1 MGKGVIL
8 VADDDAFF
16 RTICSDIL
24 TGGGYSVVTAPS
36 GTRALEI
43 VNNEVVDVVITDLVM
58 PDLSGLDVLE
68 GAKQHNALTD
78 VIVITG
84 HGSIDSAITAL
95 KKGAF
100 DYITKPVHEDELL
113 HTVNSCMEKKKLLEE
128 NTEMR
133 QSLKLFEVSWAVSNT
148 LEREKLYQASLD
160 AMLQIVPS
168 DAGFLI
174 NYNAETKKLG
184 IKGSRHL
191 EPKEGARIVRAV
203 KDAYGKDLKTIRKI
217 TSASTVDLLGV
228 ESKGEKDTIASLYG
242 SLLIVPILSATMP
255 VGFVFALSKEGRK
268 VYEDR
273 EMKYAAFVAEH
284 ISIAFENA
292 RKFEEAQKLIFV
304 DSLTNLYNGKYLDKI
319 LEKEIKRADR
329 LNLPL
334 TLLFLDIDNFKKIND
349 KNDHLVGSRVLVE
362 MGGILLKCVR
372 DVDTVIRYGGDEFVI
387 ILVDA
392 DYDSGFM
399 VADRIRA
406 SVEENIFLHEEG
418 LEVKV
423 TVSIGLA
430 TYPVHTKGKKELIRM
445 ADMAMYSAKDAS
457 RNAVFLAPLPGG

>member
-36 GTRALEI
+36 GTKALEI
-43 VNNEVVDVVITDLVM
+43 INNEAVDVVITDLVM

-68 GAKQHNALTD
+68 GSKQHNALTD

-100 DYITKPVHEDELL
+100 DYISKPVNEDKLL
-113 HTVNSCMEKKKLLEE
+113 HTVNSCMEKKKLLAE

-133 QSLKLFEVSWAVSNT
+133 QSLKLFEVSWAVTNT

-168 DAGFLI
+168 DAGFLV
-174 NYNAETKKLG
+174 NYNVETKKLG
-184 IKGSRHL
+184 VKGRRHI
-191 EPKEGARIVRAV
+191 EPKEAARVARAV
-203 KDAYGKDLKTIRKI
+203 KDAYGKDLKTLRKV
-217 TSASTVDLLGV
+217 TSLSAADLLGTV
-228 ESKGEKDTIASLYG
+228 LKGERDISSRYG
-242 SLLIVPILSATMP
+242 SLLIVPILSGAVP
-255 VGFVFALSKEGRK
+255 VGFVFALSKEDRK
-268 VYEDR
+268 AYGAS

-284 ISIAFENA
+284 ISIAVENA

-304 DSLTNLYNGKYLDKI
+304 DSLTNLYNSKYLDKI
-319 LEKEIKRADR
+319 LDKEVKRADR

-334 TLLFLDIDNFKKIND
+334 TLLFLDIDNFKDIND

-362 MGGILLKCVR
+362 TGAILLKCVR

-406 SVEENIFLHEEG
+406 SVEENAFLRDEG

-457 RNAVFLAPLPGG
+457 RNAVFLAPLPGS